1 MKKTKHC
8 PDRTTAILLAFFLGA
23 FGAHKF
29 YMGKTKQG
37 ILFIVFAITG
47 IPSILAFIDF
57 IKFILIGDAEW
68 YYRWEHGN
76 L

>member
-1 MKKTKHC
+1 MKKTKNC
-8 PDRTTAILLAFFLGA
+8 PDRVTAALLAFFLGSI
-23 FGAHKF
+23 GAHKF
-29 YMGKTKQG
+29 YLGKTKQG

-57 IKFILIGDAEW
+57 IRILCTDEEHW
-68 YYRWEHGN
+68 YMKWTDGT